1 MADVITNVTNTEEK
15 EEKKMKKFS
24 FKKIW
29 KKLCVILG
37 ALLGISGSF
46 VLGVLAGSKAEQNKV
61 ASTTEPA
68 AEPEV
73 QPETAPAEQPSVT
86 DAQ

>member
-1 MADVITNVTNTEEK
+1 MENVNNVTENNVKEEK
-15 EEKKMKKFS
+15 EMKKFS

-29 KKLCVILG
+29 KKLLMILG

-61 ASTTEPA
+61 ASTTEPDS
-68 AEPEV
+68 EPEV